1 MPSKLRKYIVS
12 PEDFIDSLQQLPA
25 REWWKLVLVLLG
37 GIVSFLF
44 YMWIYV
50 QVLGL
55 DLPKTAIL
63 KRRNMDWRARVER
76 LSAHMDHQEEILSL
90 LEVRDDKIYRS
101 VYGLDEIP
109 PEVRGS
115 GIGGE
120 RRYERLAGTT
130 LEAVVRR
137 QDFIEKRA
145 YIQSK
150 SFDDITVL
158 QNSAG
163 DMAAFCNRLDK
174 VCARTG

>member
-1 MPSKLRKYIVS
+1 MPSKLQKYIVS

-76 LSAHMDHQEEILSL
+76 LSTHMDHQEELLSL

-120 RRYERLAGTT
+120 NRYEKLAGTS

-137 QDFIEKRA
+137 APVIWRRIF
-145 YIQSK
+145 
-150 SFDDITVL
+150 L
-158 QNSAG
+158 Q
-163 DMAAFCNRLDK
+163 FRQ
-174 VCARTG
+174 